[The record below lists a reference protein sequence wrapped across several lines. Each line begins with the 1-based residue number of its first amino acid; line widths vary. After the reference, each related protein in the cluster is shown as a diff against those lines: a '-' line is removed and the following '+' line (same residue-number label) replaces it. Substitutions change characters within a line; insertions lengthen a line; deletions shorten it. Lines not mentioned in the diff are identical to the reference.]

1 MDIHSLDGALQAYFA
16 AGIADST
23 HKTYGTAERR
33 FVKFCKDFSLS
44 PYPVNENILC
54 YFVACLGQQGLTAAT
69 IKTYLSGVRQMQIAG
84 GYPDPNI
91 HQLPRLRQVIRGVEL
106 MRGRRGLTKR
116 PRLPITPSILKKMRG
131 IWVQEVAP
139 PTFDQRMLWAASLT
153 AFFGFCRSG
162 EVTIGNGST
171 YDADVHLSI
180 RDVAVDCKA
189 APTMISLLLRRTKT
203 DQARK
208 GVKIVLGK
216 TGRELCPV
224 KALLDFLEV
233 RGMDSGPLFRLS
245 DGQPLTRPRFVEEV
259 RRALLKA
266 NLPARDFAGHSF
278 RIGAAT
284 TASAAGVEDSTIQAL
299 GRWKSSAFLKY
310 IRASPKHLAGVAK
323 TLSSSNI

>member
-1 MDIHSLDGALQAYFA
+1 M
-16 AGIADST
+16 
-23 HKTYGTAERR
+23 
-33 FVKFCKDFSLS
+33 
-44 PYPVNENILC
+44 
-54 YFVACLGQQGLTAAT
+54 
-69 IKTYLSGVRQMQIAG
+69 
-84 GYPDPNI
+84 
-91 HQLPRLRQVIRGVEL
+91 RGV
-106 MRGRRGLTKR
+106 
-116 PRLPITPSILKKMRG
+116 
-131 IWVQEVAP
+131 WVQEVAP

-189 APTMISLLLRRTKT
+189 APTMISLLRRTKT

-208 GVKIVLGK
+208 GVKIVLRK

-224 KALLDFLEV
+224 KALLEFLEV
-233 RGMDSGPLFRLS
+233 RGMDPGPLFRLS
-245 DGQPLTRPRFVEEV
+245 DGQPLTRQRFVEEV

-266 NLPARDFAGHSF
+266 NLPAKDFAGHSF

-284 TASAAGVEDSTIQAL
+284 SASAAGVEDSTIQAL

-310 IRASPKHLAGVAK
+310 IRASPKHLARVSK
-323 TLSSSNI
+323 MLSSINIDASEPTGVGSREILGEWKCKAMALLGVVQTVPLR